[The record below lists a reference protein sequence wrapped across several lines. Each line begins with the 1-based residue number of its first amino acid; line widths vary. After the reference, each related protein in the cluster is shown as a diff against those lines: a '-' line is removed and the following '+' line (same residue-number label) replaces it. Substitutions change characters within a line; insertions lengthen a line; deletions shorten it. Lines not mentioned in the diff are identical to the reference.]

1 MSRLY
6 ARALRIL
13 ALQEVDWPDS
23 NRIFL
28 ATFIG
33 GLAAIYAF
41 ILVVDPYGVAPYS
54 PLFGRPIVSST
65 TKRQMYPQILR
76 SGRYD
81 SLVVGTSTSKLL
93 DPAALGPVL
102 GGHFANL
109 AMAGAAAWEQ
119 VQVID
124 LFRRRVAAPK
134 AVLVGLDHEWCDR
147 NGDSVA
153 RESQFPSWAF
163 DDNPWNDLF
172 YLLNSPTV
180 EVAGLAAGGVLG
192 MAPKQARDDGFET
205 FLPPESA
212 YDLARAR
219 DHIAHASSVPR
230 APGADRPAPDV
241 SERERQAMEFEAL
254 PWLDEA
260 LARLPDATRK
270 VLVFMPV
277 HAAAMP
283 ARGSYG
289 AAWEAECKR
298 RTAAIARRRGALLV
312 DWRIPSPL
320 TTDDSHYWDPLHFR
334 LPIAY
339 QLIEDLDG
347 IVKEGRESPDGSY
360 RILAR

>member
-1 MSRLY
+1 MSSLY
-6 ARALRIL
+6 ARALRIV

-33 GLAAIYAF
+33 GLAAVYAF
-41 ILVVDPYGVAPYS
+41 ILLVDPYGVAPYS
-54 PLFGRPIVSST
+54 PLFGRPIVTST

-81 SLVVGTSTSKLL
+81 SLVVGTSTAKLL
-93 DPAALGPVL
+93 DPAALDTVL

-109 AMAGAAAWEQ
+109 ALAGGTAWEQ

-134 AVLVGLDHEWCDR
+134 ALIVGLDHEWCDR
-147 NGDSVA
+147 NASSVA
-153 RESQFPSWAF
+153 RETQFPSWAF
-163 DDNPWNDLF
+163 DDNPWNDFL
-172 YLLNSPTV
+172 YLLNSQTV
-180 EVAGLAAGGVLG
+180 ATAGLAAGAIFG
-192 MAPKQARDDGFET
+192 MAPNRARDDGFES

-219 DHIAHASSVPR
+219 DHIAHAPVPR

-241 SERERQAMEFEAL
+241 SEEERQAMEFEAL

-277 HAAAMP
+277 HVAAMP
-283 ARGSYG
+283 TQGSYG
-289 AAWEAECKR
+289 AAWEAECKER
-298 RTAAIARRRGALLV
+298 VAAIARRRGAVLV

-320 TTDDSHYWDPLHFR
+320 TTEDSHYWDALHYR

-339 QLIEDLDG
+339 QVIDELG
-347 IVKEGRESPDGSY
+347 SIVKEGRESPDGSY

>member
-13 ALQEVDWPDS
+13 ALQEVDWPGS

-33 GLAAIYAF
+33 GIAAVYAF
-41 ILVVDPYGVAPYS
+41 ILLVDPYGVAPYS
-54 PLFGRPIVSST
+54 PLFGRPIISST
-65 TKRQMYPQILR
+65 TKRQVYPQILR
-76 SGRYD
+76 TGRYD

-109 AMAGAAAWEQ
+109 AMAGATAWEQ

-134 AVLVGLDHEWCDR
+134 ALLVGLDHEWCDR
-147 NGDSVA
+147 NGESIA
-153 RESQFPSWAF
+153 REKQFPSWAF
-163 DDNPWNDLF
+163 DDNPWNDLL
-172 YLLNSPTV
+172 YLLNSPTM
-180 EVAGLAAGGVLG
+180 EAASLAVAGVLG
-192 MAPKQARDDGFET
+192 MAPKQARDDGFES

-219 DHIAHASSVPR
+219 DHILHAPVPR

-241 SERERQAMEFEAL
+241 SEKERQAMEFEAL

-270 VLVFMPV
+270 VLVFTPV
-277 HAAAMP
+277 HVAAMP
-283 ARGSYG
+283 GRGSYG
-289 AAWEAECKR
+289 AVWEAECKQR
-298 RTAAIARRRGALLV
+298 IAAIARRRGAVLV

-320 TTDDSHYWDPLHFR
+320 TTEDSHYWDPLHFR

-339 QLIEDLDG
+339 QVIADLGG

-360 RILAR
+360 RILTR